1 MVTRSERLLAGQIS
15 GITLALQKKRAA
27 LRQLVFC
34 SIIIVTF
41 VQLCVI
47 LLLVNPKMEGSEYE
61 STQTETYN
69 IGERS
74 KTT

>member
-1 MVTRSERLLAGQIS
+1 LFSFCVT
-15 GITLALQKKRAA
+15 
-27 LRQLVFC
+27 
-34 SIIIVTF
+34 
-41 VQLCVI
+41 

>member
-1 MVTRSERLLAGQIS
+1 MARRAIDADKFSNYYFVLKLSLHLFSFCVT
-15 GITLALQKKRAA
+15 
-27 LRQLVFC
+27 
-34 SIIIVTF
+34 
-41 VQLCVI
+41 